1 MRIKLLRF
9 KSVKSTNDIALKLV
23 QKKSSIP
30 TMIVSEI
37 QTKGR
42 GTMGKKWISQ
52 KGNLFISI
60 FFEMNQKHINFKHF
74 VTLNAFLLK
83 NALSKQFTKKIKI
96 KWPNDLMHN
105 NKKICGILQE
115 VVNYKD
121 KRFLIVGIGINTNLD
136 PKNRAAFMVNSG
148 SKGKITNIAQMIAC
162 LGQQNVDGKR
172 IPYGFKDRTLPHY
185 YKYDDSSEARG
196 FVQNSFISGQTPQE
210 FFFHAMGG
218 REGLIDTAVK
228 TSISNTSTSIRN
240 ISAPP

>member
-1 MRIKLLRF
+1 MKIKLLRF

-23 QKKSSIP
+23 QKKNSRP

-60 FFEMNQKHINFKHF
+60 FFEMNQKNINFKHF
-74 VTLNAFLLK
+74 AILNAFLLK

-121 KRFLIVGIGINTNLD
+121 KRFLIVGIGSQYKSRSKKQRFFINFFK
-136 PKNRAAFMVNSG
+136 KNN
-148 SKGKITNIAQMIAC
+148 
-162 LGQQNVDGKR
+162 
-172 IPYGFKDRTLPHY
+172 
-185 YKYDDSSEARG
+185 E
-196 FVQNSFISGQTPQE
+196 
-210 FFFHAMGG
+210 
-218 REGLIDTAVK
+218 
-228 TSISNTSTSIRN
+228 
-240 ISAPP
+240 